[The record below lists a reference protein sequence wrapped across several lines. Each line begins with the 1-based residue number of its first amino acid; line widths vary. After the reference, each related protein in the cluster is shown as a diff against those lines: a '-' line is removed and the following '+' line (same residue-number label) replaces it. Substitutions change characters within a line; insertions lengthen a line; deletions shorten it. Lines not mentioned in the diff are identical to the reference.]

1 MKASFIDVNTNY
13 KKTIA
18 IIAIA
23 NSIFKFPELME
34 YVLI

>member
-1 MKASFIDVNTNY
+1 MKASFVDVNTNY

-18 IIAIA
+18 ITAIA
-23 NSIFKFPELME
+23 NSTFKLPELME